1 MLSNLPEIL
10 ALINDTLQ
18 AIIVAFGIGVV
29 LFTLTEGFRDQVTAA
44 FVSVLTFVSIVY
56 FTELMASRIIDAL
69 SAETWLRAQWVGI
82 AFVPAA
88 QFHLSDTLL
97 SITGAPPKRRRFL
110 TPITYLIGV
119 VFLSLVLFSNLVV
132 QEIVNESAVPY
143 LTAGSV
149 FPLFVI
155 YFWFVTAAS
164 IYNVWRAR
172 QRCLTRTT
180 RNRMSST
187 LVAITAAPLGVF
199 PYLLLSG
206 NSISGDIP
214 IWIWPIIIVG
224 NLVVGAMFTVL
235 TVQVTYLSATK
246 PDRVVWSRLVKFMA
260 RVPMSGAIVLLVY
273 IYVSRTDGILGMPV
287 ETLIG
292 FSMVLTVMLI
302 QWWIHIYKR
311 PLSRLFQ
318 LEEDIEVRRIQE
330 LSERLLTTREVQ
342 QFLESL
348 MAITCETLRTPTSF
362 VAAITSDGPKLE
374 SVVGPLTY
382 DGTELPNP
390 DWRALSQS
398 ETASQGP
405 ELFFEEGLFIWQGFW
420 IRPLYDRDSKVVIGI
435 MGIRARSGT
444 PDLTEGE
451 ALIFERLA
459 DQAASA
465 LEDRLLQQEV
475 FAAVGGL
482 LPQITALQAR
492 NQAAK
497 FGDLS
502 NLTDTTQHDEL
513 LDDPDFNSM
522 VRDALTHYW
531 GGPKLTKSPL
541 MRLEVVRKAMDENE
555 NNPTKALRSIL
566 DKAIALQMP
575 EGERK
580 MTTAEWILYNI
591 LELKF
596 VQGLRVRD
604 IARRLAM
611 SESDLYR
618 KQRVAIENVAQ
629 SIATMEKETV
639 SNSA

>member
-1 MLSNLPEIL
+1 MLSNLPDIL

-18 AIIVAFGIGVV
+18 AIIVAFGVGVV

-82 AFVPAA
+82 ALVPAA

-97 SITGAPPKRRRFL
+97 SITGATPKRRRFL
-110 TPITYLIGV
+110 TPIAYLIGI
-119 VFLSLVLFSNLVV
+119 VFLSLVLFSDLIV
-132 QEIVNESAVPY
+132 QQIVNESAVPF
-143 LTAGSV
+143 LSAGAI
-149 FPLFVI
+149 FPVFVI
-155 YFWFVTAAS
+155 YFWIVTAAS

-172 QRCLTRTT
+172 QRCITRTT

-206 NSISGDIP
+206 NTFSGTIP
-214 IWIWPIIIVG
+214 IWIWPIIIIG
-224 NLVVGAMFTVL
+224 NLVVGAMFSVL

-273 IYVSRTDGILGMPV
+273 IWVSRTDGILGMPV

-292 FSMVLTVMLI
+292 FSMVLTVMLV

-311 PLSRLFQ
+311 PLARLFQ

-330 LSERLLTTREVQ
+330 LSERLLTTKEVQ
-342 QFLESL
+342 QYLESL

-374 SVVGPLTY
+374 SVVGPLIHEGG
-382 DGTELPNP
+382 DLPNP
-390 DWRALSQS
+390 DWQALSNSQLNS
-398 ETASQGP
+398 ESS
-405 ELFFEEGLFIWQGFW
+405 ELFFEDGLFIWEGFW
-420 IRPLYDRDSKVVIGI
+420 IRPLYDRDKEVVIGI
-435 MGIRARSGT
+435 MGIRARNGS
-444 PDLTEGE
+444 PDLAEGE
-451 ALIFERLA
+451 ELIFERLA

-465 LEDRLLQQEV
+465 LEDRFIQQEI
-475 FAAVGGL
+475 FAAVDGI
-482 LPQITALQAR
+482 LPQVTALQAR

-497 FGDLS
+497 FGG
-502 NLTDTTQHDEL
+502 LTTLTETVDHDEL

-541 MRLEVVRKAMDENE
+541 MRLEIVRRAMDENE

-618 KQRVAIENVAQ
+618 KQRVAIENVAE
-629 SIATMEKETV
+629 SIASMEKETV
-639 SNSA
+639 NTNV

>member
-1 MLSNLPEIL
+1 MLTNLPDIL

-29 LFTLTEGFRDQVTAA
+29 LFTISEGYRDQVTAA

-69 SAETWLRAQWVGI
+69 SAETWLRMQWVGI
-82 AFVPAA
+82 ALVPAA
-88 QFHLSDTLL
+88 QFHLSDALL

-110 TPITYLIGV
+110 TPLTYIIGII
-119 VFLSLVLFSNLVV
+119 FLSLVLFTNLVV
-132 QEIVNESAVPY
+132 QQFIDELVVPY
-143 LTAGSV
+143 LTAGPV

-164 IYNVWRAR
+164 IYNIWRAR
-172 QRCLTRTT
+172 QRCITRST
-180 RNRMSST
+180 RIRMTST
-187 LVAITAAPLGVF
+187 LVAIIAAPLGVF

-206 NSISGDIP
+206 NSVVGGVP
-214 IWIWPIIIVG
+214 LWLWPVIIVG
-224 NLVVGAMFTVL
+224 NLVVGIMFTVL
-235 TVQVTYLSATK
+235 TVQVTYLSANK
-246 PDRVVWSRLVKFMA
+246 PDRIVWSRLVKFMA
-260 RVPMSGAIVLLVY
+260 RVPLSGAIVLLVY
-273 IYVSRTDGILGMPV
+273 IWVSRSNGILGMPV

-318 LEEDIEVRRIQE
+318 LEEDIEVRQIQE

-342 QFLESL
+342 QFLESI
-348 MAITCETLRTPTSF
+348 MAITCETLRTPTAF
-362 VAAITSDGPKLE
+362 VAAITPDGPKLE
-374 SVVGPLTY
+374 SAVGPLTHNANN
-382 DGTELPNP
+382 LPNT
-390 DWRALSQS
+390 DWQS
-398 ETASQGP
+398 ITESENGDDEQDIQ
-405 ELFFEEGLFIWQGFW
+405 FEDGLFIWQGYW
-420 IRPLYDRDSKVVIGI
+420 IRPLYNREEEVVIGI
-435 MGIRARSGT
+435 MGIRARNGS
-444 PDLTEGE
+444 PDFSEQE
-451 ALIFERLA
+451 EIIFARLA
-459 DQAASA
+459 AQAASA

-475 FAAVGGL
+475 FTAVGGL

-497 FGDLS
+497 FGSLS
-502 NLTDTTQHDEL
+502 NLTATSKDKL

-541 MRLEVVRKAMDENE
+541 MRLKVVRQAMEENE
-555 NNPTKALRSIL
+555 NNPTKALRTIL

-604 IARRLAM
+604 VARRLAM

-618 KQRVAIENVAQ
+618 KQRIAIENVAQ
-629 SIATMEKETV
+629 SISSMEKESFHTDE
-639 SNSA
+639 